1 MESYNENS
9 VEYKENSILL
19 YKGKLLCKLP
29 TYRVQ
34 NNGVTDFIIDEDKV
48 MLEESIKRAISIYMG
63 WISAEQCESGIN
75 FKYTNLDEIDIHN
88 ISDWSIYVWIE
99 EIEIFGDDG
108 ICRLDI
114 EDLSNLKTLAKGDIN
129 D

>member
-19 YKGKLLCKLP
+19 YNGNPLCKLP

-48 MLEESIKRAISIYMG
+48 MLEQSIYRAIGIYMG

-75 FKYTNLDEIDIHN
+75 FKYTNLDEIDVHN
-88 ISDWSIYVWIE
+88 ACDIYVWIE